1 MTLASESLPLSGLK
15 VLSVEFYGAG
25 PFCTQYLSTFGA
37 DVIKIENSTQGGD
50 FARTTGP
57 NSLGPEDSLYF
68 QSFNQGKRSLSLDL
82 KDTKGKEVLHRLVA
96 KSDVITNNLRG
107 DKPEQLGLTFS
118 VLKEVNPKIV
128 CTHLSAYGRNNE
140 RSAWPGFDYLMQAE
154 AGWMELT
161 GEIGSNP
168 QRAGLSL
175 VDYMTGMNNLFA
187 IMTVS
192 YTHLRAHET
201 LR

>member
-15 VLSVEFYGAG
+15 ILSVEFYGAG
-25 PFCTQYLSTFGA
+25 PYCTQYLSTFGA
-37 DVIKIENSTQGGD
+37 DVIKIENLTQGGD

-82 KDTKGKEVLHRLVA
+82 KDKRGKEVLHRLVA

-107 DKPEQLGLTFS
+107 DKPEQLGLTYS

-175 VDYMTGMNNLFA
+175 VCLL
-187 IMTVS
+187 
-192 YTHLRAHET
+192 YTSPSPRD
-201 LR
+201 